1 MGHFYIFLG
10 EMSFQIFCPLKKLL
24 YLSYYWVVAFFPTS
38 FQYSSFLLNI
48 ANRLPLRILT
58 KTICLPSLLFILS
71 SRNTVWGNSENKCCS
86 CQSFVEHRKEG
97 NMPKGKKLCMH
108 PYREYKT
115 FWRPHFINTI
125 SDFHKMM
132 YIGYTFESLFV
143 SSSLLYI
150 KLFMFLQMHR
160 FEHAAFKSLFRAKT
174 QNQSTFT
181 DHVTCTV

>member
-1 MGHFYIFLG
+1 
-10 EMSFQIFCPLKKLL
+10 MSFQIFCPFKKLL

-38 FQYSSFLLNI
+38 IQYASFLLNT

-58 KTICLPSLLFILS
+58 KTICLPSLLFLLS
-71 SRNTVWGNSENKCCS
+71 SRKSVWGDSENKCCS

-97 NMPKGKKLCMH
+97 SMPKGKKLCMH

-125 SDFHKMM
+125 SNFHKIM
-132 YIGYTFESLFV
+132 YIGYTFESLFA
-143 SSSLLYI
+143 SNSLLYI
-150 KLFMFLQMHR
+150 KLYMFLQTHR
-160 FEHAAFKSLFRAKT
+160 FEHTAFKSLFRAKT

-181 DHVTCTV
+181 NHVTCTV